1 MLIMLRTTAAAAVL
15 VAFAGSA
22 MAAETVVTLDNG
34 VVGTLSAPDSGAT
47 GPAVVMLH
55 GFASSR
61 NEVGDLFVR
70 QAAALSAAGITSLR
84 IDFRGFGDSAGD
96 AADMTIESML
106 EDSAAARAYLAGV
119 DGVDPARIGTVA
131 YSFGAAVA
139 MLDQANYES
148 IVAWGQMGDLKGEF
162 LAFLGQESFDKAAA
176 DGQVDLDLGW
186 RKLSLKA
193 PFFESVSR
201 HSLADG
207 FAGFDG
213 EFLTI
218 AGENDP
224 ATGYFE
230 QYLALAAGKKDSL
243 VIPRADH
250 MLGSLT
256 DEPALGDQA
265 IAATTEFVAANL

>member
-1 MLIMLRTTAAAAVL
+1 MLTMLRTAAATAVL
-15 VAFAGSA
+15 ATFAGSA
-22 MAAETVVTLDNG
+22 LAAETTVTLDSG
-34 VVGTLSAPDSGAT
+34 AVGTLTTPDSGAI
-47 GPAVVMLH
+47 GAAVVMLH

-61 NEVGDLFVR
+61 DEVGGLFVR

-84 IDFRGFGDSAGD
+84 IDFRGFGDGAE
-96 AADMTIESML
+96 ATIEGML
-106 EDSAAARAYLAGV
+106 EDSRAAKAYLAGV
-119 DGVDPARIGTVA
+119 DGVDTARIGVVA
-131 YSFGAAVA
+131 YSFGAAIG
-139 MLDQANYES
+139 MLDQANYET
-148 IVAWGQMGDLKGEF
+148 IVTWGQMGDLKGEF
-162 LAFLGQESFDKAAA
+162 LAFMGPETFDKAATE
-176 DGQVDLDLGW
+176 GNVELDLGW
-186 RKLSLKA
+186 RKLTLGA
-193 PFFESVSR
+193 PFFESLDR
-201 HSLADG
+201 HSIADG

-230 QYLALAAGKKDSL
+230 QFLALAAGKKDSL
-243 VIPRADH
+243 VIPGADH